1 VRVAVARRGV
11 VPDRSP
17 DTRLSLNVEAVL
29 DPPKVVVSEAS
40 IMAAVVLVIGTS
52 GPSSNVRSF
61 ALRSISTV

>member
-1 VRVAVARRGV
+1 
-11 VPDRSP
+11 
-17 DTRLSLNVEAVL
+17 LNVEAVL